1 MKEVYNKL
9 AGIEPMSA
17 DNKECICLLPVV
29 ALWFFVMM
37 AAAVVLG

>member
-1 MKEVYNKL
+1 MKEIYNKL

-17 DNKECICLLPVV
+17 DNKEAFCLLPVV